1 MGDGGLAMRLRKSG
15 YFVGAVSDF
24 LGRVVPEQRRDGQI
38 QRLRCVLWDDVGD
51 LVGGTHG

>member
-24 LGRVVPEQRRDGQI
+24 LGRVVPTEGWADSTAP
-38 QRLRCVLWDDVGD
+38 LRPLG
-51 LVGGTHG
+51 